1 MGITS
6 SKTINKK
13 IKINDFNLL
22 TIPEDYELI
31 KIGTFKVNLKNTVN
45 LENKVNEIVS
55 YLFSD
60 HKNKKLDI
68 LCLQGIKDYSSLEY
82 LIKIIKKCLLKK
94 KSKNQFYFSSEINI
108 IKSDDKSSSSNSVN
122 YIHIENII
130 ELQQRRKI
138 ISKKSERSRRIKI
151 QNLIISR
158 FPIVNTIYSEID
170 DNTDIDDV
178 LGAKTVIGANISI
191 YGNIIS
197 IYNTCLSKDIETA
210 HIINKQVREKEIETI
225 FRTIEENKKNIYHE
239 LKDYVRTNIHIL
251 IGNFNFLEMNGEDLN
266 SEYIDFIKNNHCVD
280 LYRYFCSNKE
290 IKNPQKRV
298 DYIFLILSKKIYD
311 KNSLFYE
318 GYFS

>member
-82 LIKIIKKCLLKK
+82 LIKIIK
-94 KSKNQFYFSSEINI
+94 
-108 IKSDDKSSSSNSVN
+108 SDDKSSSSNSVN

-191 YGNIIS
+191 Y
-197 IYNTCLSKDIETA
+197 
-210 HIINKQVREKEIETI
+210 
-225 FRTIEENKKNIYHE
+225 
-239 LKDYVRTNIHIL
+239 
-251 IGNFNFLEMNGEDLN
+251 
-266 SEYIDFIKNNHCVD
+266 
-280 LYRYFCSNKE
+280 
-290 IKNPQKRV
+290 
-298 DYIFLILSKKIYD
+298 
-311 KNSLFYE
+311 
-318 GYFS
+318 